1 MAGQLTE
8 TEINI
13 RKQTLESD
21 LSAVKEQLNKLDAE
35 KTNLVAQHHA
45 ISGAIQQCDLYL
57 QDLMNDS
64 GVVVDND
71 SSIPKKKK
79 G

>member
-1 MAGQLTE
+1 MPGQLTE

-35 KTNLVAQHHA
+35 RTNLVAQHHA
-45 ISGAIQQCDLYL
+45 ISGAMQQCDLFL
-57 QDLMNDS
+57 QELS
-64 GVVVDND
+64 GVGGDAD
-71 SSIPKKKK
+71 SSIPKSKK